1 MSTGKLGRAPRTH
14 NPAIPHLSALLAG
27 LDLPPPPVSQDWT
40 LGMPEDLGMMLN
52 DKLNCCSIAAFYHAL
67 QVWSFNAGGTME
79 SEPDASVEALYC
91 AVSGYKPTAAPP
103 GPICNEQ
110 QVLTHIHKTGA
121 PTGKGLNKLAA
132 FIEVD
137 TRNVDDIKRVIADCG
152 IAYVGIKI
160 PKYLYTNPMPPIW
173 DVQTENDEPIG
184 AHAVILAG
192 YDAQGAKVISFGQ
205 IYTMTWA
212 FFTKYADE
220 AYALADPAWIAA
232 KGTTPGGLD
241 LAALEKQMK
250 ALKDTTI

>member
-1 MSTGKLGRAPRTH
+1 MKVRKNLG
-14 NPAIPHLSALLAG
+14 IGLL
-27 LDLPPPPVSQDWT
+27 LFI
-40 LGMPEDLGMMLN
+40 LN
-52 DKLNCCSIAAFYHAL
+52 YAAYSIAAFYHAL
-67 QVWSFNAGGTME
+67 QVWSFNAGGAME
-79 SEPDASVEALYC
+79 TEPDATVEALYC
-91 AVSGYKPTAAPP
+91 AVSGYKPSQAPP

-121 PTGKGLNKLAA
+121 PTGAGPNKLAA
-132 FIEVD
+132 FVEVD
-137 TRNVDDIKRVIADCG
+137 IRVVDDVKRSIADCG
-152 IAYVGIKI
+152 VAYAGLKI
-160 PKYLYTNPMPPIW
+160 PKYLDVDPWPAVW
-173 DVQTENDEPIG
+173 DVQAENDQPIG

-212 FFTKYADE
+212 FFAKYADE
-220 AYALADPAWIAA
+220 AYALADAAWIAA